1 MSSVA
6 MDGKDG
12 KELTFYKVGP
22 IFFKFHSYAS
32 KIWQKKIMV
41 IVPA

>member
-12 KELTFYKVGP
+12 KELKFYRVGP
-22 IFFKFHSYAS
+22 FFSSSTAMPPN
-32 KIWQKKIMV
+32 IAKKVMV